1 MNLPSSIGSTLI
13 IAITAV
19 ALGACGSLVED
30 GGGGGATS
38 SGGSGSGSA
47 ASGGGA
53 TSSGGGGATSSG
65 GSGSGSAASGGG
77 ATSSSGGG
85 GAACQPATLVGA
97 RFIGDAWETAAVD
110 PATGAITALGPIA
123 GPPSGLHQGGSAY
136 DPATKLVYL
145 LGLIVDQPAVFT
157 IDGVTGATLH
167 TAMLPG
173 FYAMNPEV
181 VGAGTIVVLHQLP
194 GGWETATLDPS
205 TGASASLSPI
215 SSGSFS
221 ADRAFDP
228 STDRLFAFK
237 NNNGQGGVVTL
248 DGTTGAEV
256 VDVPTADTAFSSAVV
271 NGAGDI
277 RVLHQVGG
285 SWSVAGLDP
294 STGAITDLA
303 PVSLTGAYPGI
314 SAFDPCTDRIYLLTP
329 EGMLTVDGSLGT
341 VISLVQLPAGQANFA
356 AIEAVW

>member
-1 MNLPSSIGSTLI
+1 MNLPSSIGPTLI

-30 GGGGGATS
+30 GGGGAATS
-38 SGGSGSGSA
+38 SGGSGSGSV
-47 ASGGGA
+47 
-53 TSSGGGGATSSG
+53 TSGGGATSSG
-65 GSGSGSAASGGG
+65 GSG
-77 ATSSSGGG
+77 
-85 GAACQPATLVGA
+85 GAACQPATLLGA
-97 RFIGDAWETAAVD
+97 RFTGDEWQMAAVD
-110 PATGAITALGPIA
+110 PATGAITALAPLA
-123 GPPSGLHQGGSAY
+123 ALPSGFYQGGSTY

-145 LGLIVDQPAVFT
+145 LGHIADQPAVFT

-181 VGAGTIVVLHQLP
+181 VGAGTIVVLHQLD

-205 TGASASLSPI
+205 TGTSASLSPI
-215 SSGSFS
+215 PSGSFS

-237 NNNGQGGVVTL
+237 NNNGEGGVVTL
-248 DGTTGAEV
+248 DGTTGAQV

-277 RVLHQVGG
+277 RGLHQVGG

-314 SAFDPCTDRIYLLTP
+314 GAFDPCTDRIYLLTP

-356 AIEAVW
+356 AIEAIW